1 VISVCTPVYNG
12 EDFLEDCIK
21 GVLAQRYKD
30 FEYII
35 VDNASTDRTAEIIE
49 KYSSQDSRIR
59 VFRNPSTV
67 HVIDN
72 FMKCAEHCS
81 ADSKWIKYALAD
93 DYLYPNCLEE
103 MIRVGELSEDIGLV
117 SAYRLYGSQLTNV
130 GLPVEDSVF
139 KGSDILKRQLMRQL
153 QVCSSSPNTLMY
165 RKSAFE
171 AAGGFDNHYLHGDS
185 ELAMRIL
192 DSNDLGFSH
201 YVLTK
206 TGLHGARGET
216 FSIYTGMVI
225 REYMDFGF
233 RRLQDYK
240 SIEFS
245 AVELDSL
252 AAFYANQ
259 IDVFIAKKIAHLD
272 FATIREMLADCPG
285 EVKEKLRPVFS
296 ASPVR
301 YIKQYFA
308 ELVRA
313 LRRTSV
319 KPTFKNIKRKT

>member
-12 EDFLEDCIK
+12 ENFLEDCIK
-21 GVLAQRYKD
+21 GVLAQRFKD

-35 VDNASTDRTAEIIE
+35 VDNASTDGTAQIIE
-49 KYSSQDSRIR
+49 KYRTQDSRIR

-103 MIRVGELSEDIGLV
+103 MLRVGESSEAIGLV
-117 SAYRLYGSQLTNV
+117 SAYRLYGTQLTNA
-130 GLPVEDSVF
+130 GLPLEESVC
-139 KGSDILKRQLMRQL
+139 KGSDILKRQLLRKL
-153 QVCSSSPNTLMY
+153 HVCSSSPNTLLY

-245 AVELDSL
+245 ADELDNL
-252 AAFYANQ
+252 AMFYAGQ
-259 IDVFIAKKIAHLD
+259 IDAFIAKKIAHLD
-272 FATIREMLADCPG
+272 FSTIREMLADCPD
-285 EVKEKLRPVFS
+285 EVKAQLRPVFT
-296 ASPVR
+296 AAPVK
-301 YIKQYFA
+301 YLKEFFM
-308 ELVRA
+308 ELVRV

-319 KPTFKNIKRKT
+319 KPTFRNIKRKT